1 MKNKSFADYL
11 AAGFDIKDHIFLSA
25 EKDETLNPKD
35 LKELLASNSL
45 TDVYVSTRG
54 ANVNDDD
61 RYEILD
67 IIAISS
73 SSCISEE
80 LDRIWQN
87 YRQQP
92 EKLATALLDLRYA
105 VIGAYSKSNN
115 SAQKAVEM
123 GTLFFDEVGRC
134 LNLLLFADKSSKEN
148 SSDKEPR
155 SIAGQAAGALTTLAI
170 TSLLCAATGITGGMI
185 HIKSF
190 DKVADNLIDKF
201 KIARLKSRGRQVE
214 MQAQV

>member
-11 AAGFDIKDHIFLSA
+11 TAGFDIKDHIYLPA
-25 EKDETLNPKD
+25 EKRETLKPKD

-45 TDVYVSTRG
+45 FNVYASTRG
-54 ANVNDDD
+54 ANVNDED
-61 RYEILD
+61 RC
-67 IIAISS
+67 AIFDLIVLSP
-73 SSCISEE
+73 CISNE
-80 LDRIWQN
+80 LERVWQN

-92 EKLATALLDLRYA
+92 EALATALLDLRYA
-105 VIGAYSKSNN
+105 IIGEYSKSTN

-134 LNLLLFADKSSKEN
+134 LNLLLFADKESSN
-148 SSDKEPR
+148 ANISDRVPQ

-190 DKVADNLIDKF
+190 DKIADNLLDKF
-201 KIARLKSRGRQVE
+201 KLSRLKSRGRQVE
-214 MQAQV
+214 MQVQG